1 MQDMP
6 TSKYT
11 RIQELISAYEVFE
24 SLHGSQDLTQFGKYL
39 VNKSTNQEPSL
50 HINLQNSSAI
60 DYNPI
65 INGMM
70 PVSASLAM
78 LIRRLYRYTI
88 IYSKT
93 GLESIGLENLEDF
106 NYLISVKHL
115 NNRSKTELINWNIAE
130 FSSGIEVIKRL
141 IRKGL
146 IEETAHPSDKRSKL
160 LKITPQGET
169 VLKDT
174 FTIMPDI
181 LKIAFGT
188 LKDEEISIILKIL
201 YPLEKWHWSQLTQAR
216 ELAWTSLLSHFEIS
230 PESNPHFEPPFT
242 KE

>member
-1 MQDMP
+1 MQDTP
-6 TSKYT
+6 TSKYN

-24 SLHGSQDLTQFGKYL
+24 SLHGSQDLAQFGKYL

-50 HINLQNSSAI
+50 HIDLQNSGVI

-70 PVSASLAM
+70 PISASLAM

-115 NNRSKTELINWNIAE
+115 NNRTKTELINWNIAE

-141 IRKGL
+141 IRKNL
-146 IEETAHPSDKRSKL
+146 IEETAHPTDKRSKL
-160 LKITPQGET
+160 LKITPLGEN

-174 FTIMPDI
+174 FTIMPEI
-181 LKIAFGT
+181 LNIAFGT
-188 LKDEEISIILKIL
+188 LKNEEISKMLKIL
-201 YPLEKWHWSQLTQAR
+201 YPLEKWHWHHLSQAR
-216 ELAWTSLLSHFEIS
+216 ELNWQDLIQHFQDS
-230 PESNPHFEPPFT
+230 AST
-242 KE
+242 KT